1 MNSLLNSAPTY
12 FKNIYNNFIQ
22 SKIKGKHNIILEPLQ
37 VMIQLSLLSFCPIGT
52 KITINNNIMALQ
64 PPTISQPLNRWFNY
78 DKKDDIYHLFQVIK
92 RFIKWY
98 GGNEKSKNC
107 IINKTLYT
115 MLLEQGKEGISN
127 LIKTYQNC
135 DMLTIIPVLQMYKDL
150 LKNNDIT
157 KIYDEEKNASKD
169 LNEINTS
176 IDKIFVN
183 ISKIYN
189 KEIVNVIFHTLE
201 LLKTETNPS
210 IIENYIDGINLIL
223 LNINTKITLWINENL
238 VV

>member
-1 MNSLLNSAPTY
+1 
-12 FKNIYNNFIQ
+12 
-22 SKIKGKHNIILEPLQ
+22 
-37 VMIQLSLLSFCPIGT
+37 MIQLSLLSFSPIGT
-52 KITINNNIMALQ
+52 KITIYNNIMALQ
-64 PPTISQPLNRWFNY
+64 QPSISQPINRWFNY

-92 RFIKWY
+92 RFIKWHA
-98 GGNEKSKNC
+98 NDTT
-107 IINKTLYT
+107 IINNTFYN
-115 MLLEQGKEGISN
+115 MLVDQAKEGIQN

-150 LKNNDIT
+150 LKSHDVS
-157 KIYDEEKNASKD
+157 KIYEEEKTNTLN

-189 KEIVNVIFHTLE
+189 KEIIDTIYHIII
-201 LLKTETNPS
+201 LLKNETN
-210 IIENYIDGINLIL
+210 INVIENYIDGLNLIL
-223 LNINTKITLWINENL
+223 LNINTKITNWINENL

>member
-1 MNSLLNSAPTY
+1 MNTLLNFAPIH

-22 SKIKGKHNIILEPLQ
+22 SKIKGKHNIVLEPLQ
-37 VMIQLSLLSFCPIGT
+37 VMIQLSLLSFSPVGT
-52 KITINNNIMALQ
+52 KITIYNNIISLQ
-64 PPTISQPLNRWFNY
+64 PPTITQPINRWFNY

-98 GGNEKSKNC
+98 SNDSNTSHTVGS
-107 IINKTLYT
+107 IFYSILV
-115 MLLEQGKEGISN
+115 EQAKEGINN

-150 LKNNDIT
+150 LKNHDVT
-157 KIYDEEKNASKD
+157 KIYDEEKTPNEEI
-169 LNEINTS
+169 NEINNS
-176 IDKIFVN
+176 IDKIFIN

-189 KEIVNVIFHTLE
+189 KEIIDVIFHVIT
-201 LLKTETNPS
+201 LLKTESDPN
-210 IIENYIDGINLIL
+210 IIENYIDGLNLIL
-223 LNINTKITLWINENL
+223 NNINTKITAWINENL